1 MSPAGEALKK
11 AMEHEK
17 LALERYKEAI
27 NCSTHDETKETL
39 KKYASEK
46 NQQIDSLHW
55 MVLAES
61 GELENADAGTE
72 SQETEAPKSNAS
84 KCPFSGALKDMGV
97 DITKMGEMS
106 PETMEKMMGG
116 MSREEM
122 AKSLGLTPDAGSEEK
137 AES

>member
-1 MSPAGEALKK
+1 MSAAAEALKK

-27 NCSTHDETKETL
+27 NCSTHDETRETL
-39 KKYASEK
+39 KKYATEK

-55 MVLAES
+55 MVLAEAGQLEA
-61 GELENADAGTE
+61 GEAGAE
-72 SQETEAPKSNAS
+72 AEASEAPKSNAS
-84 KCPFSGALKDMGV
+84 KCPFSGALKEAGI

-106 PETMEKMMGG
+106 PEMMEKMMGG

-122 AKSLGLTPDAGSEEK
+122 AKTMGLTPDANNEEK

>member
-1 MSPAGEALKK
+1 MSAAAEALKK

-27 NCSTHDETKETL
+27 NCSTHDETRETL
-39 KKYASEK
+39 KKYATEK

-55 MVLAES
+55 MVLAEAGQLEA
-61 GELENADAGTE
+61 GEAAGNTE
-72 SQETEAPKSNAS
+72 ESEAPKSNAS
-84 KCPFSGALKDMGV
+84 KCPFSGALKEAGI

-106 PETMEKMMGG
+106 PEMMEKMMGG

-122 AKSLGLTPDAGSEEK
+122 AKTMGLTPDVNNEEK

>member
-1 MSPAGEALKK
+1 MSAAAEALKK

-27 NCSTHDETKETL
+27 NCSTHDETRETL
-39 KKYASEK
+39 KKYATEK

-55 MVLAES
+55 MVLAEAGQLEA
-61 GELENADAGTE
+61 GEAGSE
-72 SQETEAPKSNAS
+72 ASETEAPKSNAS
-84 KCPFSGALKDMGV
+84 KCPFSGALKEAGI

-122 AKSLGLTPDAGSEEK
+122 AKTMGLTPDNNNEEK

>member
-1 MSPAGEALKK
+1 MSAAAEALKK

-27 NCSTHDETKETL
+27 NCSSNEETRETL
-39 KKYASEK
+39 KKITK
-46 NQQIDSLHW
+46 DKDQQIDSLHW
-55 MVLAES
+55 MVLAEA
-61 GELENADAGTE
+61 GQLDADTGTE
-72 SQETEAPKSNAS
+72 SKEEEGHKSSAS

-97 DITKMGEMS
+97 DISKMGEMS
-106 PETMEKMMGG
+106 PEMIEKMMGG

-122 AKSLGLTPDAGSEEK
+122 AEKMGLTPDAGSEKK

>member
-1 MSPAGEALKK
+1 MSAAAEALKK

-27 NCSTHDETKETL
+27 NCSTHDETRETL
-39 KKYASEK
+39 KKYATEK

-55 MVLAES
+55 MVLAEAGQLEA
-61 GELENADAGTE
+61 GEAEGEAQA
-72 SQETEAPKSNAS
+72 SEAPKSNAS
-84 KCPFSGALKDMGV
+84 KCPFSGALKEAGI

-106 PETMEKMMGG
+106 PEMMEKMMGG

-122 AKSLGLTPDAGSEEK
+122 AKSMGLTPDANNEEK

>member
-1 MSPAGEALKK
+1 MSAAAEALKK

-27 NCSTHDETKETL
+27 NCSTHDETRETL
-39 KKYASEK
+39 KKIATEK

-55 MVLAES
+55 MVLAEA
-61 GELENADAGTE
+61 GQLDAEAGTE
-72 SQETEAPKSNAS
+72 PQEAEAPKSSAS
-84 KCPFSGALKDMGV
+84 KCPFSGALKEMGV

-106 PETMEKMMGG
+106 KEDMEKMMGG

-122 AKSLGLTPDAGSEEK
+122 AKMMGLEK
-137 AES
+137 PES

>member
-1 MSPAGEALKK
+1 MSAAAEALKK

-27 NCSTHDETKETL
+27 NCSTHDETRETL

-55 MVLAES
+55 MVLAEAGQLEA
-61 GELENADAGTE
+61 GETGTQAEE
-72 SQETEAPKSNAS
+72 SEAPKSNAS
-84 KCPFSGALKDMGV
+84 KCPFSGALKEAGI

-106 PETMEKMMGG
+106 PDMMEKMMGG

-122 AKSLGLTPDAGSEEK
+122 AKSMGLTPDAGGEEK

>member
-1 MSPAGEALKK
+1 MSAAAEALKK

-27 NCSTHDETKETL
+27 NCSTHDETRETL
-39 KKYASEK
+39 KKYTTEK
-46 NQQIDSLHW
+46 NQQIDALHW
-55 MVLAES
+55 MVLAEA
-61 GELENADAGTE
+61 GQLEAGDAGAE
-72 SQETEAPKSNAS
+72 AQETEAPKSNAS
-84 KCPFSGALKDMGV
+84 KCPFSGALKEAGI

-106 PETMEKMMGG
+106 PEMMEKMMGG

-122 AKSLGLTPDAGSEEK
+122 AKSMGLTPDTNNEEK

>member
-1 MSPAGEALKK
+1 MSVAAEALKK

-27 NCSTHDETKETL
+27 NCSTHEETRETL
-39 KKYASEK
+39 KKYATEK

-55 MVLAES
+55 MVLAEA
-61 GELENADAGTE
+61 GQLENADAGTG
-72 SQETEAPKSNAS
+72 SPETEAPKSNAS
-84 KCPFSGALKDMGV
+84 KCPFSGALKEVGV

-106 PETMEKMMGG
+106 PEMMEKMMGG

-122 AKSLGLTPDAGSEEK
+122 VKSMGLTPDAGSEKK
-137 AES
+137 ADT

>member
-1 MSPAGEALKK
+1 MSAAAEALKK

-27 NCSTHDETKETL
+27 NCSTHDETRETL
-39 KKYASEK
+39 KKYATEK

-55 MVLAES
+55 MVLAEA
-61 GELENADAGTE
+61 GQLETGDTEAE

-84 KCPFSGALKDMGV
+84 KCPFSGALKEMGV
-97 DITKMGEMS
+97 DISKMGEMS
-106 PETMEKMMGG
+106 SENMEKMMGG

-122 AKSLGLTPDAGSEEK
+122 AKSMGLSHDADTEKK

>member
-1 MSPAGEALKK
+1 MSAAAEALKK

-27 NCSTHDETKETL
+27 NCSTHDETRETL
-39 KKYASEK
+39 KKYATEK

-55 MVLAES
+55 MVLAEAGQLEG
-61 GELENADAGTE
+61 GEAGAGAEE
-72 SQETEAPKSNAS
+72 SEAPKSNAS
-84 KCPFSGALKDMGV
+84 KCPFSGALKEAGI

-106 PETMEKMMGG
+106 PEMMEKMMGG

-122 AKSLGLTPDAGSEEK
+122 AKSMGLTPDAGSEEK
-137 AES
+137 AGS

>member
-1 MSPAGEALKK
+1 MSAAAEALKK

-27 NCSTHDETKETL
+27 NCSTHDETRDTL
-39 KKYASEK
+39 KKYATEK
-46 NQQIDSLHW
+46 NLQIDALHW
-55 MVLAES
+55 MVLVEA
-61 GELENADAGTE
+61 GELEAGEAGTE
-72 SQETEAPKSNAS
+72 GQEAEAPKSNAS
-84 KCPFSGALKDMGV
+84 KCPFSGALKEAGI

-122 AKSLGLTPDAGSEEK
+122 AKTMGLTPDANNEEK

>member
-1 MSPAGEALKK
+1 MSAAAEALKK

-27 NCSTHDETKETL
+27 NCSTHDETRETL
-39 KKYASEK
+39 KKYATEK

-55 MVLAES
+55 MVLAEAGQLEA
-61 GELENADAGTE
+61 GEAGAE
-72 SQETEAPKSNAS
+72 SEEAEAPKSNAS
-84 KCPFSGALKDMGV
+84 KCPFSGALKEAGI

-106 PETMEKMMGG
+106 PEMMEKMMGG

-122 AKSLGLTPDAGSEEK
+122 AKTMGLTPDAGSEGK
-137 AES
+137 TES

>member
-1 MSPAGEALKK
+1 MSAAAEALKK
-11 AMEHEK
+11 AIEHEK

-27 NCSTHDETKETL
+27 NCSTHEETRDAL
-39 KKYASEK
+39 KKIATEK

-55 MVLAES
+55 MVLAEA
-61 GELENADAGTE
+61 GKLEEGA
-72 SQETEAPKSNAS
+72 ETEAQASEAPASSAS
-84 KCPFSGALKDMGV
+84 KCPFSGALKDMGI

-106 PETMEKMMGG
+106 PEMMEKMMGG

-122 AKSLGLTPDAGSEEK
+122 AKTMGLSPDAGSENK

>member
-1 MSPAGEALKK
+1 MSAAAEALKK
-11 AMEHEK
+11 AIEHEK

-27 NCSTHDETKETL
+27 NCSTHDETRETL
-39 KKYASEK
+39 KKIATEK

-55 MVLAES
+55 MILAEA
-61 GELENADAGTE
+61 GQLEEGAETQE
-72 SQETEAPKSNAS
+72 SEAPKSSAS
-84 KCPFSGALKDMGV
+84 KCPFAGALKDMGV

-106 PETMEKMMGG
+106 PENMEKMMGG

-122 AKSLGLTPDAGSEEK
+122 AKMMGLTPADTDGEKK